1 VPSSASF
8 SGTSNGTFSAATETA
23 VAPERRQV
31 LLVNVPRAAAG
42 YNSNRMVYVRQALTQ
57 EAYTRSVWVDTPA
70 RMLAPLL
77 VNHLQQSGL
86 FRAVLQAPSGAQA
99 DLRLDTT
106 VVRLQQDFLQLP
118 SRVHVEWQLSLMNT
132 SKREVLAWHH
142 IHVVRLAPS
151 DDAAGGAQAGNAA
164 MAVCKKSVA
173 WRSASCVAALPPL
186 AHKD

>member
-1 VPSSASF
+1 
-8 SGTSNGTFSAATETA
+8 
-23 VAPERRQV
+23 
-31 LLVNVPRAAAG
+31 VNVPRAAAG

-164 MAVCKKSVA
+164 TQEALRQATDFLQTAM
-173 WRSASCVAALPPL
+173 AALPPL